1 EVGSSSAGGVKNV
14 GTKRSARF
22 QDVPVVRNLLI
33 VFFRAAVSLNGKPA
47 NDSERKESREERD
60 IRLVFQSQG
69 YSLAFW

>member
-1 EVGSSSAGGVKNV
+1 
-14 GTKRSARF
+14 
-22 QDVPVVRNLLI
+22 LI